1 MTAPAE
7 PVLSPELLESQLAM
21 VDLIRAMYPP
31 SEHETDHATEKLL
44 DEIREQCENP
54 GSVGEATAPR
64 LPPSLSLTITVP
76 IDAGASEG
84 SGDLPLSIQMSV
96 HVPLS
101 CSEREDAPPTEP
113 PPLTYSL
120 RQPAWLSR
128 AEVADLGT
136 GMPPDDI
143 LAAFDHVQE
152 RAARLL
158 ASRSATSGVCGT
170 TTTSSTLSP
179 PAGPLLRVWFY
190 FPSLSTREKRRDLVS
205 YAPRYG
211 LTGFVLAGKPGVL
224 CLEGASGDVDGYMN
238 AIKNESWGDIPSHQ
252 KKVSERFREE
262 CGDGGRRFAGM
273 SEITDDLGERRGA
286 RRNRGDMAALEAFL
300 KEKGVGESFSKVVM
314 GA

>member
-1 MTAPAE
+1 MTAPGKA
-7 PVLSPELLESQLAM
+7 VLPPELLESQLAM
-21 VDLIRAMYPP
+21 VDLIRAMYPS

-44 DEIREQCENP
+44 DEIRERCENP
-54 GSVGEATAPR
+54 DSADDMAAAR

-76 IDAGASEG
+76 IDVGTSEG
-84 SGDLPLSIQMSV
+84 SCDLPLSIQMSV

-101 CSEREDAPPTEP
+101 SSEREDPPPTEP

-152 RAARLL
+152 NATRVL
-158 ASRSATSGVCGT
+158 ASRTANGAVGT
-170 TTTSSTLSP
+170 TSIPSSSS
-179 PAGPLLRVWFY
+179 GPLLRVWFY

-262 CGDGGRRFAGM
+262 CGDGGRRFVDM
-273 SEITDDLGERRGA
+273 SEITDDLGEKRGA
-286 RRNRGDMAALEAFL
+286 RKNRGDMAALEAFL